1 MSRGSGDELSAAS
14 GDALPRWFQLG
25 RVALL
30 GAPIA
35 IILGHLG
42 ADMPIRHVHI
52 SWYAARA
59 PLGFLIT
66 LGMGLSTFAMLC
78 AARAFPATLRPR
90 WWAWGLAFFVAL
102 GSVGLMVLAVYEVD
116 IERRIHNMGLGLFFF
131 TTTPAMFL
139 AGLTAA
145 LNRRPPR
152 ARLAGLF
159 GALLTAAGVAIYLMW
174 RVIRLERGVRQRLA
188 FFLIWLAAVVLF
200 TVMDHALRRRESG
213 QADDALS

>member
-1 MSRGSGDELSAAS
+1 MSLGSANALFAAS
-14 GDALPRWFQLG
+14 DDALPRWFQLG

-30 GAPIA
+30 VSPLV

-116 IERRIHNMGLGLFFF
+116 VDRRVHNMGLGLFFF

-139 AGLTAA
+139 AGLTAS
-145 LNRRPPR
+145 LNRRPLR
-152 ARLAGLF
+152 ARVRR
-159 GALLTAAGVAIYLMW
+159 AAS
-174 RVIRLERGVRQRLA
+174 RP
-188 FFLIWLAAVVLF
+188 
-200 TVMDHALRRRESG
+200 RR
-213 QADDALS
+213 